1 MQHEIVPLRCP
12 SCGSGAG
19 TPSRGMPF
27 GAEFSCESCGVTSVL
42 IINRELLPLGTLQ
55 KHGDKVCFTCGR
67 LASKE
72 ARFCQEGH
80 SLVRRCLACNKEF
93 PVEHQR
99 CDFCGRLHLEVQ
111 IEQET
116 LRVDTLERQVEDV
129 QSRFNKADVIP
140 KSRLG
145 PTNDRLKALKGR
157 MKLVWTGFAVI
168 SILLVIGVIVF
179 AFSKSGFWT
188 VSGYLLGLGVIAWLI
203 IGGLSNL
210 IEDVYEDVV
219 DRQVSNIEERLSRH
233 RVALELEQELS
244 GLRKQ
249 LSEARAALA
258 ATKDKGLA
266 H

>member
-12 SCGSGAG
+12 SCGDGAS
-19 TPSRGMPF
+19 TPSRRMPF
-27 GAEFSCESCGVTSVL
+27 GAEFSCESCGITSVL

-67 LASKE
+67 LASQE

-93 PVEHQR
+93 PVDHQR

-116 LRVDTLERQVEDV
+116 LRVDELERQVEEV
-129 QSRFNKADVIP
+129 QSRFNKADLIP

-145 PTNDRLKALKGR
+145 PTNNRLEALKGR
-157 MKLVWTGFAVI
+157 EKLMWIWFAVI
-168 SILLVIGVIVF
+168 SILVAIGVIVF

-188 VSGYLLGLGVIAWLI
+188 VLGYLLGLGFIA
-203 IGGLSNL
+203 GLVLAGLVNAL
-210 IEDVYEDVV
+210 EFYEDVV
-219 DRQVSNIEERLSRH
+219 ERQMENVEKQLSRH
-233 RVALELEQELS
+233 RAALGLEQELS
-244 GLRKQ
+244 DLRKQ